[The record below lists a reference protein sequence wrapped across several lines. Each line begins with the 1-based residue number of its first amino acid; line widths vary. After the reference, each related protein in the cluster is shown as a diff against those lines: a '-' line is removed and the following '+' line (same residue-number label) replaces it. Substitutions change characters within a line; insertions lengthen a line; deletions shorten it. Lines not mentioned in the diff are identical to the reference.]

1 MTFDAL
7 IFDLDGTL
15 VDTAPD
21 LHAALD
27 YVLTS
32 CGRSTVAL
40 EDVRQMVGDGAR
52 ALVRRGL
59 DATGGVPAAPTFEAL
74 AQSFLTYYGNHVADL
89 SRPFPGVRACLGR
102 LNTRGLALG
111 VCTNK
116 PTALSESLL
125 RKLGLGDYF
134 GAVVG
139 GDRLATRKPDGG
151 HVVGTL
157 AAMGQSGAR
166 AAMIGDSANDVAAA
180 RSAGLPVVAVTFG
193 YTIIPPAQLG
203 ADLLIDH
210 FDALEDALAR
220 LGRLAGPPAEPA

>member
-1 MTFDAL
+1 MTFNAL
-7 IFDLDGTL
+7 LFDLDGTL

-27 YVLTS
+27 HVLRS
-32 CGRSTVAL
+32 YGRPGIAL

-59 DATGGVPAAPTFEAL
+59 DATGGVPAEPTFEAL
-74 AQSFLTYYGNHVADL
+74 AQLFLAFYGDHVADL
-89 SRPFPGVRACLGR
+89 SRPFPGVAACLER
-102 LNTRGLALG
+102 LTARGLALG

-125 RKLGLGDYF
+125 DKLDLGGHF
-134 GAVVG
+134 KAVVG
-139 GDRLATRKPDGG
+139 GDRLVTRKPDGG

-157 AAMGQSGAR
+157 AAMGQPEAR

-180 RSAGLPVVAVTFG
+180 RNAGLPVVVVTFG
-193 YTIIPPAQLG
+193 YTATPPAELG

-210 FDALEDALAR
+210 FDALEDALTR
-220 LGRLAGPPAEPA
+220 LGQLA

>member
-1 MTFDAL
+1 MDFDAL
-7 IFDLDGTL
+7 LFDLDGTL

-27 YVLTS
+27 HVLRS
-32 CGRSTVAL
+32 YGRAGIDL

-59 DATGGVPAAPTFEAL
+59 EATGGMPPEPAFEAL
-74 AQSFLTYYGNHVADL
+74 AQLFLAFYGEHVADL
-89 SRPFPGVRACLGR
+89 SRPFPGVAACLER
-102 LNTRGLALG
+102 LTARGTTLG

-125 RKLGLGDYF
+125 DKLDLGGHF
-134 GAVVG
+134 KAVVG
-139 GDRLATRKPDGG
+139 GDRLVMRKPDGG

-180 RSAGLPVVAVTFG
+180 RNAGLPVVAVTFG
-193 YTIIPPAQLG
+193 YTATPPAELG

-210 FDALEDALAR
+210 FDALDDALVR
-220 LGRLAGPPAEPA
+220 LGRLA